1 MFALRDFMVRDMR
14 NILFHG
20 EIPCGGVQSG
30 SWLFRGSL
38 GFLANYLAFLAW
50 VVLLVGCASSPKQ
63 PEAGS
68 ARNKH
73 YPTAEAIFKEGDVKN
88 HPPTVYPNP
97 IDEVRPAAARALAF
111 VGCKLE
117 EQEDFFLKGKR
128 PQKWGLLVGSGGE
141 TVKVFLYPKAV
152 NETDVWV
159 DTDLSFV
166 GMAGQ
171 QGWNKQVLAELSRI
185 LSEPQPAAK

>member
-1 MFALRDFMVRDMR
+1 MNRDMR
-14 NILFHG
+14 HTNVTSSKY
-20 EIPCGGVQSG
+20 PTQPKY
-30 SWLFRGSL
+30 FRLTGWAVLTALSL
-38 GFLANYLAFLAW
+38 G
-50 VVLLVGCASSPKQ
+50 LLTGGCASTPKG
-63 PEAGS
+63 ETAVT
-68 ARNKH
+68 RNKN

-88 HPPTVYPNP
+88 KPPTSYPRP
-97 IDEVRPAAARALAF
+97 IEEVRPAAARALTF

-117 EQEDFFLKGKR
+117 EQEDFFIKGKR
-128 PQKWGLLVGSGGE
+128 PQKMGLFVGSGGE
-141 TVKVFLYPKAV
+141 TVKVFLHPKAA

-185 LSEPQPAAK
+185 LEQPQASAK